1 MTYNDGSYLS
11 DAFYGTGLPPVN
23 TDLSQYSFKPVD
35 LYLNQGDTY
44 TKVITIY
51 DNLGQ
56 PFNLTGYDVG
66 FVVRQWDGAGT
77 IYTPTASVSD
87 TVNGKITVSVDQTTS
102 SLLTHPRYNYSIRV
116 TDYTKY
122 VTVQY
127 GQILITQTT

>member
-87 TVNGKITVSVDQTTS
+87 TTS